1 MSTLGELLSAG
12 GAPARLVEPVHAG
25 LGDAAVDVLRADPWR
40 LLDIRGVTPE
50 QSDAFARALE
60 GAAAQPDEPRRL
72 TALTT
77 WLLRRAAADGHTA
90 MLVPTVLSAL
100 GSWGGRSADAER
112 LVQDGRI
119 VLAGSMLALRPAAE
133 LEEALAESL
142 SMLAD
147 SEPPPAPGLPER
159 GLLAVVG
166 PAATA
171 RRAYVSELSAA
182 AEAAGLRV
190 GRASG
195 AGLAGRAGVLAAS
208 DVAVVEDAE
217 LLGMRDAAN
226 LLDQLADGQRLVLVG
241 DPALLPSA
249 SPGQLFADV
258 LAAGLPAVTLP
269 VSADGPRDRLL
280 QEVRAG
286 RLPPVEDPTR
296 SVVVVR
302 SDDAGAV
309 RRTVQLVT
317 DSIPRALAIPSDEV
331 LVVTARRAGIAGA
344 SALDMALASALDS
357 AGTRPRAV
365 TIHEATGRR
374 SAAVVVV
381 LAAEAAGSLS
391 RPLVATAF
399 GLADQHLSVVH
410 ACGPALAEAV
420 TRVPGR
426 SRITRL
432 AGLVKAHA
440 GMLAGAV

>member
-1 MSTLGELLSAG
+1 VSSLGDLLSAG
-12 GAPARLVEPVHAG
+12 GAPARLVEPVQSG
-25 LGDAAVDVLRADPWR
+25 LGDAAVEVLRADPWR
-40 LLDIRGVTPE
+40 LLDVRGVTPE
-50 QSDAFARALE
+50 QSDAFARALA
-60 GAAAQPDEPRRL
+60 GAAARPDDPRRL

-77 WLLRRAAADGHTA
+77 WLLRRAAVDGHTA
-90 MLVPTVLSAL
+90 IPVPTVLSAL
-100 GSWGGRSADAER
+100 ASWGGRSVEAER
-112 LVQDGRI
+112 LVQDGRV
-119 VLAGSMLALRPAAE
+119 VLAGALLALRQAAD

-147 SEPPPAPGLPER
+147 SEPSPAPGLPER
-159 GLLAVVG
+159 GLLTVVG

-171 RRAYVSELSAA
+171 RRGYVSELSAA

-195 AGLAGRAGVLAAS
+195 AGLAARSGLLAAS

-217 LLGMRDAAN
+217 LLGLRDAAN

-249 SPGQLFADV
+249 GPGQVFVDV
-258 LAAGLPAVTLP
+258 LAAGLPAVMLP
-269 VSADGPRDRLL
+269 VTSDGPRDRLL

-317 DSIPRALAIPSDEV
+317 ESIPRALAIPSDEV

-344 SALDMALASALDS
+344 SALDMALAGALGT

-365 TIHEATGRR
+365 TVHEAAGRR

-410 ACGPALAEAV
+410 ACGRALAEAV

-426 SRITRL
+426 PRVTRL
-432 AGLVKAHA
+432 GGLLKAHA
-440 GMLAGAV
+440 GLLAGAP